1 MKAMTQKQFVESY
14 QKAPKK
20 IRECVEDILLGQF
33 RRNIKREL
41 KELNWLEEF
50 VDGLEDEEISTI
62 HKNHIRG
69 SKERRIYR
77 SFTCKSRRN
86 TPGNL

>member
-14 QKAPKK
+14 RKAPKK
-20 IRECVEDILLGQF
+20 IKECVEDILLGQF

-41 KELNWLEEF
+41 KELNWLEEL
-50 VDGLEDEEISTI
+50 VDGFEDEEISTI

-69 SKERRIYR
+69 GKERRLYGSIPCR
-77 SFTCKSRRN
+77 SRRN